1 MNKTSTDSRPIKP
14 VTVRPSADYY
24 KSSLLS
30 PYARL
35 ALPCHRS
42 LPACIGS
49 IELYVFGRGA
59 SWLLAWHRGQILSM
73 LRRIHGNI
81 HQFHRHAAGQLSKRK
96 PLIARLF
103 QMDIGR
109 IRSRANQGFLVN

>member
-1 MNKTSTDSRPIKP
+1 MNKTSTDNRPIKP
-14 VTVRPSADYY
+14 VTVRSCADYY

-35 ALPCHRS
+35 ALPRHHS

-49 IELYVFGRGA
+49 IELYVFGRGV
-59 SWLLAWHRGQILSM
+59 SWLLTWHRGQILSM
-73 LRRIHGNI
+73 LRRIHGYI
-81 HQFHRHAAGQLSKRK
+81 HLFQRLVAGQLSKRK

-103 QMDIGR
+103 HMDIGQ
-109 IRSRANQGFLVN
+109 I